1 MKLSSQTNQL
11 AGVKIRRLSIR
22 ADSRIDARRLA
33 DNLPG
38 LLHKRLESGP
48 APFRRGIPGSWDDVA
63 DQLATV
69 IEAELEQHDG

>member
-1 MKLSSQTNQL
+1 MKTTSLSNQL
-11 AGVKIRRLSIR
+11 AGVKIRRLSIQ

-38 LLHKRLESGP
+38 LLRKRLESGP
-48 APFRRGIPGSWDDVA
+48 APRRRGVPGSWEDVA

-69 IEAELEQHDG
+69 IEAEMEHRDD